1 MAGTRPGEASDE
13 DTSSLGSDAV
23 MFRAPL
29 LPCPAASPAGQRNR
43 RTNMATHKVGG
54 EVDALC
60 TRCKLTLAHTIL
72 AMVGTK
78 IARVRC
84 NTCGGDHAY
93 RAAPGAT
100 DRPSSS
106 TTRTPRASSSSS
118 SASAKAE
125 KVIISFEEQ
134 LAGKDVANAPR
145 YSPKDTYKVDQVIQ
159 HPTFGTGYVS
169 AVRGDKVDI
178 TFRTDTKTLVHGR
191 GGGPVEKPVF
201 NPPNRQV
208 TGPADKPL
216 PVSDSAEPAP
226 ADGAEPPPASGD

>member
-1 MAGTRPGEASDE
+1 
-13 DTSSLGSDAV
+13 
-23 MFRAPL
+23 
-29 LPCPAASPAGQRNR
+29 
-43 RTNMATHKVGG
+43 MATHKVGG

-93 RAAPGAT
+93 RAAPGVT

-106 TTRTPRASSSSS
+106 STTRTARTSSSGS
-118 SASAKAE
+118 SATPKAE
-125 KVIISFEEQ
+125 KVIISFDEQ
-134 LAGKDVANAPR
+134 LAGKDVASAR
-145 YSPKDTYKVDQVIQ
+145 QYSPKETFQVDEVIR
-159 HPTFGTGYVS
+159 HPTFGTGFVT

-191 GGGPVEKPVF
+191 GGPPAEKPAF
-201 NPPNRQV
+201 SPPTARA

-216 PVSDSAEPAP
+216 PAEPAP
-226 ADGAEPPPASGD
+226 GSGADGEAPAPGGD